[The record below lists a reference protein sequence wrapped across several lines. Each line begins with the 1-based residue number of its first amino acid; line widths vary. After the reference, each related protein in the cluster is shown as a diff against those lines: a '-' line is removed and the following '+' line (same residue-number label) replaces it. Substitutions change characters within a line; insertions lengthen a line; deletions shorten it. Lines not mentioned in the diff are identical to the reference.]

1 MASSAKVTSV
11 ADILAEAGLQQ
22 GDAAVWGHG
31 RPQQQRGPRRLA
43 ASAVH
48 FCPTEVALADMSLE
62 NVGQLAPKTFMKNVL
77 ICFEVV
83 QGGNK
88 IAPKNGS
95 NLAGIV
101 CRKKIQLNC
110 AVLCE

>member
-1 MASSAKVTSV
+1 M
-11 ADILAEAGLQQ
+11 
-22 GDAAVWGHG
+22 
-31 RPQQQRGPRRLA
+31 A

-83 QGGNK
+83 PQDGNK

-110 AVLCE
+110 GRLMRMTAPAAAPRQ